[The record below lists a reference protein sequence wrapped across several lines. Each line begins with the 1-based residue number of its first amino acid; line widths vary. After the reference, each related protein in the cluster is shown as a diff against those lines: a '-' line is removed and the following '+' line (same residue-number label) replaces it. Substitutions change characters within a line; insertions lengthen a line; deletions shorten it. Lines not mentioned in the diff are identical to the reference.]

1 MWAVTDRPYSTM
13 KIMSSGLRRFVLLSF
28 FLSFLPHVLLAEG
41 SDQLYRRGIEAL
53 YNLDF
58 ETAEK
63 DFRELIKIEPQNP
76 NRWNQLASALWSKI
90 AAKQEKL
97 SLESFSGASIGTDD
111 SSDLVDP
118 REEKELR
125 DTLNTA
131 ISKADAILAAN
142 PKDVSALYAKGASK
156 ALLAAFEAVV
166 KRSLLAAHSNAR
178 AARTLHS
185 QVLELDPDFKD
196 AALSI
201 GVYDY
206 AIASIPS
213 WVRLVIGMFGVH
225 GDKDAGISMIADA
238 AKNGA
243 TVSTDAKI
251 LLVVIYNREKRYND
265 SLAVL
270 SELHA
275 RYPRNYLL
283 ELSKAS
289 VYSRLHDYNNAVST
303 YSAVLKKIESGEKG
317 YEHVQAPKILLLL
330 AKAHLD
336 NSAVAEAIMTYER
349 LTLDGRATDQDRAN
363 TRLWLGKIYDIMK
376 ERTKAL
382 VQYDAIPSLNC
393 SPRIKQE
400 AQKYKK
406 KPFLS

>member
-1 MWAVTDRPYSTM
+1 FIS
-13 KIMSSGLRRFVLLSF
+13 
-28 FLSFLPHVLLAEG
+28 HVLLAEG
-41 SDQLYRRGIEAL
+41 SEQLYRRGVEAL

-63 DFRELIKIEPQNP
+63 DFRELTKIEPQNP
-76 NRWNQLASALWSKI
+76 NRWTQLASALWSKI

-111 SSDLVDP
+111 SSD
-118 REEKELR
+118 
-125 DTLNTA
+125 
-131 ISKADAILAAN
+131 
-142 PKDVSALYAKGASK
+142 
-156 ALLAAFEAVV
+156 
-166 KRSLLAAHSNAR
+166 
-178 AARTLHS
+178 S

-213 WVRLVIGMFGVH
+213 WVRLLVGMFGVH

-238 AKNGA
+238 AKSGA

-265 SLAVL
+265 SLALL

-289 VYSRLHDYNNAVST
+289 VYSRLHDFNNAVST
-303 YSAVLKKIESGEKG
+303 YSAVLKKIESGENG
-317 YEHVQAPKILLLL
+317 YEHVQAPK
-330 AKAHLD
+330 
-336 NSAVAEAIMTYER
+336 
-349 LTLDGRATDQDRAN
+349 
-363 TRLWLGKIYDIMK
+363 
-376 ERTKAL
+376 
-382 VQYDAIPSLNC
+382 
-393 SPRIKQE
+393 
-400 AQKYKK
+400 
-406 KPFLS
+406 

>member
-1 MWAVTDRPYSTM
+1 
-13 KIMSSGLRRFVLLSF
+13 
-28 FLSFLPHVLLAEG
+28 
-41 SDQLYRRGIEAL
+41 
-53 YNLDF
+53 
-58 ETAEK
+58 
-63 DFRELIKIEPQNP
+63 
-76 NRWNQLASALWSKI
+76 LASALWSKI

-97 SLESFSGASIGTDD
+97 NLESFSGASIGTDD
-111 SSDLVDP
+111 SSDSVDP

-125 DTLNTA
+125 DTLNAA

-178 AARTLHS
+178 TARTLHS
-185 QVLELDPDFKD
+185 QVLELDPHFAD

-243 TVSTDAKI
+243 TLSTDAKI

-265 SLAVL
+265 SLALL

-289 VYSRLHDYNNAVST
+289 VYSRLHDFNNAVST

-363 TRLWLGKIYDIMK
+363 ARLWLGKIYDIMK